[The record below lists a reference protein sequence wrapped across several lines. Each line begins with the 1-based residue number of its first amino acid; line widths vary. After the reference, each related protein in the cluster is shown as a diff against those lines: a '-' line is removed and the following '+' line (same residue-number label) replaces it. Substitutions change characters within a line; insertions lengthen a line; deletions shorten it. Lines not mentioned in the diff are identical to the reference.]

1 MLLASGFAPKAAAL
15 VYATSARYVR
25 GFAVQLRR
33 DDTAEPLESA
43 AVSVLY
49 HGLDASR
56 FPATIAVADCLPAQT
71 LEDEFRFGLRLMV
84 ASLVPLR
91 DAATD

>member
-1 MLLASGFAPKAAAL
+1 M
-15 VYATSARYVR
+15 
-25 GFAVQLRR
+25 
-33 DDTAEPLESA
+33 
-43 AVSVLY
+43 LY

-71 LEDEFRFGLRLMV
+71 LEDELRFSLGLVV
-84 ASLVPLR
+84 AGLVPLR